1 LLNVK
6 RIATHHQELFH
17 LQTHVIAKLNPL
29 QNVEMDQPLNLPNV
43 ETTQLLNVKET
54 VLLIHLPHNVIVK
67 LKL

>member
-1 LLNVK
+1 
-6 RIATHHQELFH
+6 
-17 LQTHVIAKLNPL
+17 VIAKLNPL

-54 VLLIHLPHNVIVK
+54 VPLKIHLPHNVIVK